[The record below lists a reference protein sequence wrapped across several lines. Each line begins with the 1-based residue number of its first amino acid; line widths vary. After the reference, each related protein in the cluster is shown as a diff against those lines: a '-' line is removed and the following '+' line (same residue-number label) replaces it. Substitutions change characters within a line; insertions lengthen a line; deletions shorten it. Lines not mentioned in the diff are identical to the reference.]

1 MTIILIVINSIIL
14 QHYDYKKDYV
24 MKMKIT
30 ILCGTQNKEVSKSSV
45 NLAIVDISAD
55 LLC

>member
-14 QHYDYKKDYV
+14 QHYKKDYV

>member
-30 ILCGTQNKEVSKSSV
+30 ILCGTQSKEVSKSSV